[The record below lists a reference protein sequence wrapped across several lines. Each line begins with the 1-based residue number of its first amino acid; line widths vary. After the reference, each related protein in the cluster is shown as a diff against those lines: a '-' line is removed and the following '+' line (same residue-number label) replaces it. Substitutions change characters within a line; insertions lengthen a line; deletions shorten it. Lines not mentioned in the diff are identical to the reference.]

1 MTSTPLKRNKN
12 LVLLSHDHH
21 DGLMIVWKIRQG
33 FRFLISNTR
42 IADFVVNAF
51 ATHLQPHFI
60 EEEQLL
66 FVKLLQDDKLRIQ
79 AEGEHAAIRN
89 KVAALQPT
97 SQATAEDLEEFA
109 KLLEE
114 HIRFEERVLFPYIEQ
129 QINDGDLEKIGA
141 TLKLQHTNK
150 CAFTWEDKFWINTKA

>member
-1 MTSTPLKRNKN
+1 MTPTPIKRNKN

-33 FRFLISNTR
+33 LRFLVSNVR
-42 IADFVVNAF
+42 IADFVANAF

-60 EEEQLL
+60 EEEELL
-66 FVKLLQDDKLRIQ
+66 FVKLSAQDELRIK

-89 KVAALQPT
+89 KVAALQPA
-97 SQATAEDLEEFA
+97 SQAKVEDLEEFA

-114 HIRFEERVLFPYIEQ
+114 HIRFEERVLFPHIEQ
-129 QINDGDLEKIGA
+129 HINNEDLEKIGA
-141 TLKLQHTNK
+141 TIKLQHTNK
-150 CAFTWEDKFWINTKA
+150 CAFSWEDKFWINTKT

>member
-1 MTSTPLKRNKN
+1 MTPTPIKRNKN

-33 FRFLISNTR
+33 FRFLISNVR
-42 IADFVVNAF
+42 IADFIVNAF

-60 EEEQLL
+60 EEEELL
-66 FVKLLQDDKLRIQ
+66 FVQLSPQDELRIK

-97 SQATAEDLEEFA
+97 SEAKVEDLEEFA

-114 HIRFEERVLFPYIEQ
+114 HIRFEERTLFPYIEQ
-129 QINDGDLEKIGA
+129 HINDEDLEKIGA
-141 TLKLQHTNK
+141 ALKLQHTNK